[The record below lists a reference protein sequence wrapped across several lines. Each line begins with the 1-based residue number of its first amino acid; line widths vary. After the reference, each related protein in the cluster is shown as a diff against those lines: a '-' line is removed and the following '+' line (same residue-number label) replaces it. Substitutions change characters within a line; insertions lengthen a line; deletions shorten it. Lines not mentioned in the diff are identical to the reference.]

1 MYERM
6 FIAAFVYVSFWKCV
20 CVYVSVCS
28 LSVCVCCLAVSLHFT
43 VSSLVCVSV
52 YLILSVYE

>member
-1 MYERM
+1 MYERT
-6 FIAAFVYVSFWKCV
+6 FIAAFVYVSFWMCV
-20 CVYVSVCS
+20 CVHVFVCC

-43 VSSLVCVSV
+43 VSSLVWVSL